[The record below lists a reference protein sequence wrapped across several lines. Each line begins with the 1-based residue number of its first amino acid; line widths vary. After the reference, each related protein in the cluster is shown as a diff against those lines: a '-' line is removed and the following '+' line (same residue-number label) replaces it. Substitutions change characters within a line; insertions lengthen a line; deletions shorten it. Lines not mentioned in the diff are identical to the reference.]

1 MGETLSVLNGIALGF
16 NVAVAPM
23 NILFCFLGCLIGS
36 LVGVLP
42 GLGPTATMAI
52 LLPLTYNFPPVTGLI
67 TLAGIYYGAQYG
79 GSTTSILLRLP
90 GESSSVVTVLD
101 GYAMTQK
108 GRGGAALTIA
118 ALGSFFAGTVG
129 TLFIAL
135 CGPFV
140 STAVLSFG
148 AAEYFMLMALGLIAS
163 VVLAQGSVLRA
174 LAMIMIGLLLGMI
187 GTDLNSGQYRF
198 TFGRFELLT
207 GLPFVPVVVGL
218 FGITDILRTL
228 ERSVRDEVLP
238 MIGKITSLWPT
249 KEEMKKAIPASLRGT
264 ALGLFLGL
272 LPGGGA
278 LLSSFVS
285 YSVEKRVSKH
295 PEEFGKGN
303 PAGVAAPESA
313 NNAGAQTSFMPLLT
327 LGLPSNG
334 VMAVMAGAMYI
345 HGIVPGPRIM
355 TNQPGLFW
363 GLIASMWI
371 GNLMLLVINLP
382 LVGIWVQMLKVRYS
396 TLYPIIITVSLIGIF
411 GVDFSVFDVYV
422 AAGVGLFG
430 YLMSKWKCEPAP
442 LVLAL
447 VLGPMIEQYFR
458 RALLVGRGNMAIF
471 VQRPI
476 SLAMLVVIIVL
487 LISIAAPS
495 FRKFRNKAFAED

>member
-1 MGETLSVLNGIALGF
+1 MEHLSILSGIALGF
-16 NVAVAPM
+16 NVAAIPM
-23 NILFCFLGCLIGS
+23 NVLFCFLGCLIGS

-52 LLPLTYNFPPVTGLI
+52 LLPLTYNFPPVSGLI

-101 GYAMTQK
+101 GYAMTQR

-118 ALGSFFAGTVG
+118 AVGSFFAGTVG
-129 TLFIAL
+129 TLFIAVA
-135 CGPFV
+135 GPFV
-140 STAVLSFG
+140 SNAVLSFG
-148 AAEYFMLMALGLIAS
+148 APEYFMLMALGLIAS
-163 VVLAQGSVLRA
+163 VVLAQGSVVRA
-174 LAMIMIGLLLGMI
+174 LVMVMIGLLFGMI
-187 GTDLNSGQYRF
+187 GTDLNSGQYRY
-198 TFGRFELLT
+198 TFGRYELLT

-218 FGITDILRTL
+218 FGITDILRAL
-228 ERSVRDEVLP
+228 ERSVRDEILP
-238 MIGKITSLWPT
+238 TIGKISSLWPT
-249 KEEMKKAIPASLRGT
+249 KEEIKKAAPASLRGT
-264 ALGLFLGL
+264 LLGLFLGL

-285 YSVEKRVSKH
+285 YSVEKRISRH

-355 TNQPGLFW
+355 TNQPDLFW

-396 TLYPIIITVSLIGIF
+396 VLYPIIITVSLIGVF
-411 GVDFSVFDVYV
+411 GVDFSTFDIYV
-422 AAGVGLFG
+422 TAIIGLLG
-430 YLMSKWKCEPAP
+430 YVMSKWKCEPAP

-471 VQRPI
+471 VERPI
-476 SLAMLVVIIVL
+476 SLTMLVIIVVL
-487 LISIAAPS
+487 LVSIAAPR
-495 FRKFRNKAFAED
+495 FRKFRNKAFVED